1 MGFCKS
7 RKILGLDFLLSWDLG
22 IPPEPDHAAATDDV
36 QIMFLGCNTLSELSW
51 VQDHICMMI
60 GPAGPLVLEFAANA
74 DRGI

>member
-1 MGFCKS
+1 MGFRKS
-7 RKILGLDFLLSWDLG
+7 WKILGFDFSGSWDLG
-22 IPPEPDHAAATDDV
+22 ISLEPDHAAAADDV

-51 VQDHICMMI
+51 VQDQICMMI

>member
-1 MGFCKS
+1 MGFRKS
-7 RKILGLDFLLSWDLG
+7 WKILGFDFSGSWDLG
-22 IPPEPDHAAATDDV
+22 ISLEPDHDAAADDV

-51 VQDHICMMI
+51 VQDQICMMI